1 MTQPPPI
8 TQHRPADYARPPCS
22 ALLRPVRLSVDLSL
36 PEAAALLGQ
45 SLHQVRYLIR
55 TARLPAKKVGG
66 QWRVRRE
73 DLPRGEAQA
82 QAAERKVERLR
93 EAVDDALALPP
104 SKVRYSLRDMKAF
117 AVARPLCLEAARSL
131 QRGDMLMKSE
141 RTTSSRSGGP

>member
-1 MTQPPPI
+1 M
-8 TQHRPADYARPPCS
+8 
-22 ALLRPVRLSVDLSL
+22 DLSL

-73 DLPRGEAQA
+73 DLPRGVAQA

-104 SKVRYSLRDMKAF
+104 NKVRYSLRDMKAF
-117 AVARPLCLEAARSL
+117 AVARP
-131 QRGDMLMKSE
+131 
-141 RTTSSRSGGP
+141 SRRPLITAGGHAHEE